1 MRTIIVVPPTQSYL
15 ATIDDGPT
23 GPIGP
28 ATSALVNGA
37 HSWQRPRKGHR
48 LSALKSPAE
57 NDEVYRI
64 DVPCAVLGLPPP
76 PCPLTGWVVRTSSL
90 WSVLAQ
96 TPAGRAAH
104 VARWITAVTPAQI
117 YIEQG
122 LAPTSLWIR
131 FEQPFEALSRLLDGL
146 IIKRLEMTPAGTAT
160 AFISGPPDRAGR
172 LAAMVRDASP
182 ELTMREAIQV
192 APEAPLTRRQRE
204 ALSLAVALGYY
215 EVPRRANLHEVAQR
229 MGMSAGAASE
239 LLRRGERILIGG
251 FFDDCDAP
259 QHPAASGP
267 RESAGPRGIL

>member
-1 MRTIIVVPPTQSYL
+1 M
-15 ATIDDGPT
+15 
-23 GPIGP
+23 
-28 ATSALVNGA
+28 
-37 HSWQRPRKGHR
+37 
-48 LSALKSPAE
+48 
-57 NDEVYRI
+57 YRI
-64 DVPCAVLGLPPP
+64 DISCAVLGIEAP
-76 PCPLTGWVVRTSSL
+76 PCPITGWVVRTNAL

-104 VARWITAVTPAQI
+104 VARWVTTFAPAQV

-131 FEQPFEALSRLLDGL
+131 FEEPFQVLNRLLDGL
-146 IIKRLEMTPAGTAT
+146 VVKRLEMTPAGTAT

-172 LAAMVRDASP
+172 LATMVSQASP
-182 ELTMREAIQV
+182 QLTMREAIQV

-215 EVPRRANLHEVAQR
+215 EVPRRANLHEVAER

-251 FFDDCDAP
+251 FFDDCDAVSP
-259 QHPAASGP
+259 TAAVAP
-267 RESAGPRGIL
+267 RDGAAPRGIL